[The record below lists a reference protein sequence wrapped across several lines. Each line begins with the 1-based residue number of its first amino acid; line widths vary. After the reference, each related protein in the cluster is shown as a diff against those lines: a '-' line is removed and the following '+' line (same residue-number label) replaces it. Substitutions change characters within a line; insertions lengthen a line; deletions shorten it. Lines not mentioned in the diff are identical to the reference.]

1 MEFTKCKHC
10 GDSISVTNINEHEF
24 LHEFGKVTM
33 MVGDEVVLIKTREQ
47 LKELQK
53 RVRKSQ

>member
-10 GDSISVTNINEHEF
+10 GASISVTNINEHEF

>member
-10 GDSISVTNINEHEF
+10 GVSISVTNINEHEF
-24 LHEFGKVTM
+24 AHEFGKVTM
-33 MVGDEVVLIKTREQ
+33 MVGDEVVLIKTREE
-47 LKELQK
+47 LMKLQK

>member
-10 GDSISVTNINEHEF
+10 GASISVTNINEHEF
-24 LHEFGKVTM
+24 AHEFGKVSM
-33 MVGDEVVLIKTREQ
+33 MLGDEVVLIKTREQ

-53 RVRKSQ
+53 RVRKIQ

>member
-1 MEFTKCKHC
+1 MEFTECKEC
-10 GDSISVTNINEHEF
+10 GASISVTNINEHEF
-24 LHEFGKVTM
+24 THEFGKVSM
-33 MVGDEVVLIKTREQ
+33 MVGDEVVLVKTREQ

>member
-24 LHEFGKVTM
+24 THEFGKVSM
-33 MVGDEVVLIKTREQ
+33 MIGDKMVLVKTREQ
-47 LKELQK
+47 LKGLQK
-53 RVRKSQ
+53 RVRKTQ